1 VPRLSGAWGC
11 AAVLAA
17 AFAVAVPVCAQDDG
31 LGLVREP
38 DLVYKSFDR
47 APRFRAFLPPSV
59 DLSPRF
65 PVAGSQGRQSSCVA
79 WAVGYSL
86 RSYYEGKRRNWSYYD
101 ADRLISP
108 AFIYNR
114 LHNYNGNCSL
124 GTSISAALQ
133 FMQDEGAPPL
143 AAFPYVENDC
153 SARPD
158 PAAQAKAGEF
168 RIRSWQS
175 IEPGKLD
182 DIKGQLARGNPV
194 VFGMQISESF
204 RRVRPG
210 EVYDDTESPRI
221 GGHAMVIVGY
231 SEEKQAFRL
240 LNSWGTRWGEGGLG
254 WVSYRAVGALSDRLF
269 VMDVPG
275 IEEPLPPVAVLKP
288 EPPPVDDERPR
299 PEPVVKP
306 PPVVVAP
313 PPPVV
318 KPPPAPVPVVSAA
331 ELAKLVTERA
341 ARTPCSKLEASVSPE
356 RAVGVR
362 GFTGAIGDL
371 AALRRDL
378 LAMPGVKAVETKI
391 DLFPWPQC
399 EVLLNFARPLA
410 ASGAPRVELRGA
422 TAKLLR
428 AGDSLE
434 IEITTPP
441 YPSHLYVTY
450 LQASGDAVHLYW
462 PAGRF
467 PKALPPGS
475 KVTLGGGKNG
485 EPLYRVGAPFGDE
498 VIVVVASASPLFEGA
513 PPESATDREYL
524 TAFRRAFVLGARDG
538 SGNRVVSA
546 SALLLKTEPRRTE

>member
-1 VPRLSGAWGC
+1 LSRSTRALAC
-11 AAVLAA
+11 AVAFTLALP
-17 AFAVAVPVCAQDDG
+17 AFAQEEG

-38 DLVYKSFDR
+38 DLEYKSFQR
-47 APRFRAFLPPSV
+47 APRFRAFLPPAV

-65 PVAGSQGRQSSCVA
+65 PVAGSQGRQGSCVA

-114 LHNYNGNCSL
+114 LHNYNGNCNQ
-124 GTSISAALQ
+124 GTSISAALE
-133 FMQDEGAPPL
+133 FMKNEGAPTL
-143 AAFPYVENDC
+143 AAFPYVESDC
-153 SARPD
+153 TRAPD
-158 PAAQAKAGEF
+158 PAVQAKAGEF

-175 IEPGKLD
+175 IEPRKLD

-204 RRVRPG
+204 RRVRAG

-231 SEEKQAFRL
+231 SEEKQAFKL

-254 WVSYRAVGALSDRLF
+254 WVSYRAVGDLSDRLF

-275 IEEPLPPVAVLKP
+275 VEEPLPPVAVLKP

-299 PEPVVKP
+299 PEPIVKP
-306 PPVVVAP
+306 P

-318 KPPPAPVPVVSAA
+318 KPPPAPVVVVSAA
-331 ELAKLVTERA
+331 ELSKLVTERVA
-341 ARTPCSKLEASVSPE
+341 QTPCSKLEGSVSPE
-356 RAVGVR
+356 RAVSVR
-362 GFTGAIGDL
+362 GFTGAVGDV

-378 LAMPGVKAVETKI
+378 AALPGVKTVDAKI
-391 DLFPWPQC
+391 DLYPWPQC
-399 EVLLNFARPLA
+399 EVLLNFAQPLA
-410 ASGAPRVELRGA
+410 AAATPQVQLRGA
-422 TAKLLR
+422 AKLLR

-434 IEITTPP
+434 IEITTPS

-475 KVTLGGGKNG
+475 KVTLGGGRNG
-485 EPLYRVGAPFGDE
+485 EPTYRVGAPFGDE
-498 VIVVVASASPLFEGA
+498 VIVVIASASPLFQDA
-513 PPESATDREYL
+513 PPEAATDREYL
-524 TAFRRAFVLGARDG
+524 PAFRRAFALGAKDG
-538 SGNRVVSA
+538 SGKRVVSA
-546 SALLLKTEPRRTE
+546 ATLMLKTEPRRTE